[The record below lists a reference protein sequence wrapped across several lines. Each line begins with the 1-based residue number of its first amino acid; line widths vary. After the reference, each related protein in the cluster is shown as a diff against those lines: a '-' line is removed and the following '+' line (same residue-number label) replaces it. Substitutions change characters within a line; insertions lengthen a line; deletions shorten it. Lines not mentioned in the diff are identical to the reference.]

1 MKRILKFTVKLSWI
15 PIVVSAAGLYAAQP
29 CIGLDCMDSKRYEVG
44 QTTSKKASQHATVK
58 DILENPG
65 QFDGITVHI
74 TGQIS
79 SIEQQSSRYGNVYLV
94 ISVSELNEPN
104 RHDQSL
110 KIFALMWPRLQK
122 GDAVAVEGTYHM
134 DYWFG
139 GWPFENFIDAQII
152 KRESVI

>member
-1 MKRILKFTVKLSWI
+1 MKRLLTLTVKLSWI
-15 PIVVSAAGLYAAQP
+15 PVVVSAAGLYAAQP
-29 CIGLDCMDSKRYEVG
+29 CIGLDCADSKRYEVG
-44 QTTSKKASQHATVK
+44 QATSQKATQHATVK
-58 DILENPG
+58 DILANPG
-65 QFDGITVHI
+65 QFNGINVHI

-79 SIEQQSSRYGNVYLV
+79 SIEQQSSRNGNIYLV
-94 ISVSELNEPN
+94 MTVSDFNAPD
-104 RHDQSL
+104 RHEQSL

-152 KRESVI
+152 KRESII